1 MKHILLISFLL
12 LSIYGIGQTKNVLFI
27 GNSFTMNYQMPK
39 KLERIAKREG
49 ESLFTAQ
56 VTTGGK
62 DWAFHAKNPQT
73 FEMIKS
79 EPWDYVVLQA
89 LSYEPLYA
97 EHQLKEKTLKYGEI
111 IIDSVRRHHPNAK
124 IMLFMTWG
132 YKDGIYIEHERTS
145 IEYKEMQERLQK
157 QYNRFGELYKVAV
170 APVGKVWEKTRAQ
183 YPTYELYSDDDYHQN
198 ELGSFLIASTFY
210 SMIFNKTIQDFTR
223 SPYKKI
229 DEIEARYITS
239 IVNDVTLHPK
249 MDWGRKY
256 WEQDEITTLKAVK
269 RVNRYFYNF

>member
-1 MKHILLISFLL
+1 MKHILFLFCML
-12 LSIYGIGQTKNVLFI
+12 FLFYGIGQTRNILFI
-27 GNSFTMNYQMPK
+27 GNSFTMNHQMPN
-39 KLERIAKREG
+39 KLERIAKQEG
-49 ESLFTAQ
+49 ESLFISQ

-73 FEMIKS
+73 YEMIKA

-111 IIDSVRRHHPNAK
+111 IIDSVRHHHPNAK

-132 YKDGIYIEHERTS
+132 YKDGIF
-145 IEYKEMQERLQK
+145 IEYEGELIEYEEMQMRLQN

-170 APVGKVWEKTRAQ
+170 APVGKVWEKTRIR
-183 YPTYELYSDDDYHQN
+183 YPNYNLYARDNYHQN
-198 ELGSFLIASTFY
+198 KLGSFLIASTFY
-210 SMIFNKTIQDFTR
+210 SMIFNKTIQNFSR
-223 SPYKKI
+223 LPYKDV
-229 DEIEARYITS
+229 DEVEARYITT
-239 IVNDVTLHPK
+239 IVNEVTLHPK

-256 WEQDEITTLKAVK
+256 WDENEITTLKAVK
-269 RVNRYFYNF
+269 RVNSYFYNF

>member
-1 MKHILLISFLL
+1 MKHILFLSFLIF
-12 LSIYGIGQTKNVLFI
+12 SVYGIGQTKNVLFI

-49 ESLFTAQ
+49 ESLYTAQ

-73 FEMIKS
+73 YEMIKA
-79 EPWDYVVLQA
+79 EPWDYVILQA

-124 IMLFMTWG
+124 ILLFMTWG
-132 YKDGIYIEHERTS
+132 YKDGIYIEYERKS
-145 IEYKEMQERLQK
+145 IEYEEMQERLQK
-157 QYNRFGELYKVAV
+157 QYNRFSEMYKVAV
-170 APVGKVWEKTRAQ
+170 APVGKVWEKTRDQ
-183 YPTYELYSDDDYHQN
+183 YPNYNLYASDDYHQS

-210 SMIFNKTIQDFTR
+210 SMIFNKSIQDYSR
-223 SPYKKI
+223 LPYKNV

-239 IVNDVTLHPK
+239 IVNEVTLHPK

-256 WEQDEITTLKAVK
+256 WEEDEITTLKAVK
-269 RVNRYFYNF
+269 RVNGYFYNF